1 MRREFSAGGIV
12 LRRRRGRIWVAAIR
26 PRGKP
31 PGTWTLP
38 KGHVEDGEPAAAA
51 ALRETAE
58 ETGLE
63 TRLLRRVGES
73 RYVFTWEGERV
84 SKVVVFFL
92 LRPRGGRIGDLPA
105 GMEHEVA
112 EARWLPVDEA
122 ARLLTHRREAELVE
136 AAARL
141 FADEAL

>member
-12 LRRRRGRIWVAAIR
+12 LRRRRGRVWFAAIR

-38 KGHVEDGEPAAAA
+38 KGHVEDGEPAAGAA
-51 ALRETAE
+51 IRETAE
-58 ETGLE
+58 ETGLD
-63 TRLLRRVGES
+63 TRFVRRVGES

-84 SKVVVFFL
+84 AKVVVFFL

-105 GMEHEVA
+105 GMEREVA
-112 EARWLPVDEA
+112 DVRWLPVDEA
-122 ARLLTHRREAELVE
+122 ASLLTHRREAELVE
-136 AAARL
+136 VAARL
-141 FADEAL
+141 LAEEAL